1 MMAKDFFKDK
11 RGKARERTTGKRG
24 VPKPD
29 AILICSE
36 GTETE
41 PNYFQGLADY
51 INEKCGDNIT
61 SKPILIPQGIGRQT
75 TTLVNE
81 TDKIVARSKKMYKQ
95 VWVVFDEDGDTH
107 FDEAIRIAKQKGYQV
122 AWSNKSFEYWMF
134 LHFNYSQTALQQG
147 DWTRKIDEIFKRNGI
162 NPNGYDKNDPKIFEI
177 VTANGGLKKAVANA
191 KRVEVE
197 NSYSD
202 GMLPSRCNPC
212 TKVYKLIEELAPYI
226 PELLD

>member
-1 MMAKDFFKDK
+1 MAKDFFKDK
-11 RGKARERTTGKRG
+11 KGKARDRTAGKRG

-41 PNYFQGLADY
+41 PHYFQGLADY

-61 SKPILIPQGIGRQT
+61 NKPILIPQGIGRQT

-107 FDEAIRIAKQKGYQV
+107 FDEAIKTAKQRGYQV

-134 LHFNYSQTALQQG
+134 LHFRYSDAALQQG
-147 DWTRKIDEIFKRNGI
+147 DWTRKIDEIFRRNGI

-177 VTANGGLKKAVANA
+177 VTANGGLKKAVSNA
-191 KRVEVE
+191 KKVEVE
-197 NSYSD
+197 KEYSD

-226 PELLD
+226 PELLE